1 MIPRKTVRHES
12 GEVTVAGNP
21 GAAFGNCKRRVL
33 CVRDELSGC
42 RNEPA
47 QLQDALQVIRTRDD
61 HAALR
66 PRADFLDCSNRNL
79 RRSGRWVY
87 PGVRNHS
94 YEPDRNQHAKRDRPR
109 SIHYIFEPAAMSRV
123 GLFVRTMGV
132 HQEIYVRHQ
141 QGNSST

>member
-47 QLQDALQVIRTRDD
+47 QFQDAL
-61 HAALR
+61 
-66 PRADFLDCSNRNL
+66 
-79 RRSGRWVY
+79 
-87 PGVRNHS
+87 
-94 YEPDRNQHAKRDRPR
+94 
-109 SIHYIFEPAAMSRV
+109 
-123 GLFVRTMGV
+123 
-132 HQEIYVRHQ
+132 
-141 QGNSST
+141 